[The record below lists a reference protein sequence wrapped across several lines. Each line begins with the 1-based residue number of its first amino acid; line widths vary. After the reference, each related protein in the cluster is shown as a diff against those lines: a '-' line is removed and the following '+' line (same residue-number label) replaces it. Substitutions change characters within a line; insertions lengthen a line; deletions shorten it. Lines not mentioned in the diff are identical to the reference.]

1 MLRLGEQTLKQ
12 FGFFWSNRILVLSP
26 GEEVLSRLATLLQ
39 INQKAFEDST
49 VAALIS
55 VLCKVHYKI
64 QFLLLRSLEFY
75 RIFYDYLIVIHVA
88 MENPPLLYHK

>member
-39 INQKAFEDST
+39 INQKTFEDST

-55 VLCKVHYKI
+55 VSVQSSLQNTVPTFEKLRILQK
-64 QFLLLRSLEFY
+64 FL
-75 RIFYDYLIVIHVA
+75 
-88 MENPPLLYHK
+88 

>member
-55 VLCKVHYKI
+55 VSVQSSLQNTVPTFEKLRILQK
-64 QFLLLRSLEFY
+64 FL
-75 RIFYDYLIVIHVA
+75 
-88 MENPPLLYHK
+88 